1 MSDVQQGIDACV
13 ASKVYSDKVDKSC
26 VGSTDTNR
34 GVDDDCVYNA
44 LIPDQSTNSTLALRV
59 IVSNQRT
66 HPI

>member
-1 MSDVQQGIDACV
+1 MKREGGA
-13 ASKVYSDKVDKSC
+13 
-26 VGSTDTNR
+26 R
-34 GVDDDCVYNA
+34 DDDCVYNA